1 METIICDVLIV
12 GGGGAGLRAAIEA
25 REMGADV
32 LIASKTRVGYG
43 NNTYIS
49 KAAFAATGWGDPEDN
64 HSQHLKDTIMGGR
77 LINDQNLVA
86 AMTRTVGKEVNFLEE
101 SGVRLGK
108 SEGNILINPAPG
120 HRYPRGIRAE
130 KPVGRELIL
139 PLKERAQRIG
149 IRFNDR
155 AFITKLFVRDNRIA
169 GAAGVD
175 DEGCFLSISAG
186 SVLLATGGYA
196 QVYRN
201 TDNAPGITGDGL
213 ALAFDCGIRLK
224 DVEFVQFYPTAMGRF
239 GRRILLYEAFVLR
252 SGAVLKNARGENI
265 IEKHGL
271 TDPKLMTRD
280 RLARS
285 ISEEIFQGLGL
296 NEGVILDISPVQEH
310 NLQRFRP
317 LLPLQW
323 TSDQKEFIVSPT
335 THFCMG
341 GVMINERAETSIA
354 GLFAAGEVCAGI
366 HGANRLGGNALAEVF
381 AMGGVA
387 GRNAVKA
394 AQEGDRPNMPDEE
407 INDERERL
415 EFSPS
420 QPGEDMKNLSHSLKE
435 LMWFQAGIIRNGNGL
450 NDALSR
456 ITELR
461 SLSQNSPRTNVGELK
476 RYLEF
481 QNMLLMSE
489 IICRGAL
496 LRTESRGSHYRSD
509 FPEEDNV
516 NWLKNIV
523 VSQDNGQMILKSI
536 PVSQDV
542 VPLEEVERLG

>member
-64 HSQHLKDTIMGGR
+64 HSLHLKDTIMGGR

-155 AFITKLFVRDNRIA
+155 AFITKLFVGDNRIA
-169 GAAGVD
+169 GAAGFD